1 MKKVK
6 YLDKHKKPI
15 KEGDFCFYS
24 EKPYFDGADY
34 LFEIVNINDSLF
46 AKVVVFISDNGYT
59 KYEDAFPNPLE
70 LFIGSRGYM
79 TEITLLKNVNK
90 NMDLIEYMNHQ
101 FPLE

>member
-1 MKKVK
+1 MK

-24 EKPYFDGADY
+24 EKPYFDGADS
-34 LFEIVNINDSLF
+34 LFEIINIDDNLF

-90 NMDLIEYMNHQ
+90 NMDLIEYMNNN
-101 FPLE
+101 FKLVENL